1 MKDKFRSLNRKT
13 VIAIIITCI
22 LAIVAIVGAVA
33 FLKDDGSASAT
44 EELAQQSQENEKSIS
59 SDNSENSQ
67 APSEISPITS
77 ESATV
82 TNNEGNIDNA
92 GNTDNN
98 ASANNGQSAQNV
110 GQNSSTINSNQQQAS
125 QNSNNSTGT
134 TTSTTNPNVPNQDYV
149 VARVEEVERQVTED
163 LTVSWQNLD
172 IAGKFTD
179 VRIDDSGISAE
190 KHVSIEKGEE
200 VDPRAVQE
208 TQDGETVS
216 SGDIITYSI
225 DIQNKSGEAR
235 KGIKVSDIVP
245 AQTTLIDV
253 SDGGSI
259 VDVNGETKIFWT
271 VDFEANQTN
280 KIVSFRVSVNEDATG
295 TIRNTAIANGNK
307 TNETQNAIITTTKTS
322 SVVKCESE
330 VGDIQTDNKNG
341 VVHEND
347 TIQYTI
353 TVKNT
358 GDMEAPIYL
367 NDTIPDGLSL
377 VATSVKASKAD
388 AQIESGNNQV
398 NINGYVLKG
407 GDTLEIT
414 FNTTVNTL
422 TDENIVE
429 EANGEKVY
437 KKTIDANIVVV
448 NNKKITDSNGDKEVL
463 KPCIETTKRS
473 SIKECSY
480 GITDSSV
487 VHEGDIISYTIT
499 VSNAKGSEAG
509 IVNLEDT
516 IPDGLELLPNTI
528 SGAKVDIDGN
538 TISLKNH
545 KLEARAE
552 LVITFDTEV
561 KTLDTVKNEKGEDV
575 KVTSLTL
582 EVNKVTV
589 NGETKNDENPNPP
602 TKVKKPNIE
611 ISKTSDVNGKYLKV
625 GDKIVYT
632 ITATNNGEEKGDA
645 VVTDPL
651 PGGVKYLSHTVDG
664 GDAVD
669 TSKLPE
675 IKWTVKDLGVKESR
689 KLKIEVE
696 VIDFDGIEKDI
707 TNTAK
712 IDNDD
717 TKTVQITDKAG
728 KPKIEVGKTSQV
740 LTCKDYEN
748 TGKNIEVVHENDII
762 QYTISVE
769 NTGVVSDQVKVRDT
783 LTSQV
788 EYVDNTLT
796 AKVGEQNIDGVKIE
810 NGVISLDYD
819 LQAKSKLVITF
830 NVKVKSL
837 GTDEQGNKITKATFE
852 ANTVYVNDVPTKDPE
867 GPGEIKKPDLN
878 VTKTSSIAQGQY
890 AKIGEE
896 FKYYIT
902 VVNNGAEDGSAVVE
916 DQVPGNLEIKG
927 VSGALAGDLIEQAG
941 NKIKWTVNNLSPKDK
956 APNNSRTITII
967 VTPTSI
973 NGNDETITNKAEI
986 KDGPSSETNVTVAK
1000 PIISTTK
1007 ASKVVKC
1014 EKYSETDGENKD
1026 KVKTVHEG
1034 DEIEYTI
1041 EVTNSGKVAGNVS
1054 LEDAIKSRVTYVT
1067 NSLKA
1072 ELITKNASGADVKT
1086 TLSKVANYDSTNKVV
1101 VTDYSLVAGG
1111 KLVITFKVSV
1121 NSLTN
1126 ADGTPIKDKDGNPI
1140 TEVDFQK
1147 NEVIV
1152 NGDENNPIPDPDGP
1166 EKIKK
1171 PLITAT
1177 KETPSSNKDGNYI
1190 NEDSEVVYTITV
1202 TNNGSEKGNTIVT
1215 DTLNDKL
1222 THLDSKLEKENGKDK
1237 ISYSGKTVTWE
1248 VYDLGPGESRKAT
1261 IKVKVGKIAQG
1272 VSETIKNEVKV
1283 DGKITD
1289 EEEVTVGKP
1298 SIKSEKT
1305 SRILECAK
1313 NQTTGTT
1320 VHEGDKIEYT
1330 IKVKNEGTVS
1340 KKINVTDTIKAGLT
1354 YVKDSLEVK
1363 DASTNTKVNVNAT
1376 INNGVLTITGYELAP
1391 NQEIA
1396 ITFNVTVNELTDTD
1410 YSVDKEGNKIYSKTI
1425 DKNIAIIDNKNTEDN
1440 NEYDVIKPMI
1450 NVKKKASKE
1459 LVSVNEEFYYD
1470 ITVTNVGTDV
1480 GSTIVKDTIPSELQY
1495 LAKEFVS
1502 PNDCKDVVDDTTNT
1516 IIWNVDSL
1524 GINES
1529 RTLRIKVKA
1538 PATIAQNKINVTNYV
1553 YKDNNKDPED
1563 SVTTEVAKPVIST
1576 IKVSKITACTQT
1588 EKALTGNTVHEGDE
1602 IEYTITV
1609 KNDGDVAGDITV
1621 EDSIPSGMTYKDN
1634 TLNEEAKNAGVKVEN
1649 NVVKL
1654 GSYSLSAK
1662 STLTITF
1669 KVTINP
1675 LGKDTNGKNITSA
1688 TLSANKVTVNNE
1700 DSYDPNPP
1708 TNVKKANIE
1717 ISKTSNVGDKY
1728 LNVGDVFEYT
1738 ITATNNGEAAGD
1750 AVITD
1755 SLPDGV
1761 KYLSHTVD
1769 GGDVVDISKLPEI
1782 KWTVKDLGVNTSR
1795 KLKIKV
1801 EVKDFDGIE
1810 KDIKNTAKIDN
1821 GNPDSE
1827 ITDKA
1832 GKPQI
1837 STTKES
1843 KVVECNQ
1850 YGMIDKS
1857 DGSAKVTTVH
1867 EDDEIEYTI
1876 TISNTGKVTGIVEDM
1891 TDKLPAGMSY
1901 KDKSLNAEAITADVK
1916 VKNNTISLKNYSL
1929 KPGETLT
1936 ITFRV
1941 VIDKLGTTIKDG
1953 KEVPA
1958 TSIKLDK
1965 NKVTVD
1971 GNDSYDPKPPTEV
1984 TKPIINTTKT
1994 SVISECAKN
2003 QTNGTTVHE
2012 GDKIKY
2018 TITVANDGT
2027 EYKNINVSDTLKS
2040 GVSLLENTI
2049 SAKDGENDVSVI
2061 VSEDKRTISLNGYR
2075 LEAGNTLTI
2084 TFEVSVDALGAD
2096 VKEATIEANQV
2107 IVDNNTTTDEK
2118 TYEVVKPII
2127 NVNKKV
2133 LNAENKDID
2142 NTEVD
2147 VRSTLKYEITG
2158 TNTGTDDANVTITD
2172 KIDITKLTDVTVTGV
2187 IKSSDGTDTE
2197 ATVSYNQ
2204 TTGDLEWTGIL
2215 YKGSQITITIEA
2227 KTRNLNES
2235 ELEYIV
2241 ENTAHYRYDNS
2252 QNKDTDTVKN
2262 TVKTLIESEKT
2273 ATVLNRE
2280 DGENDG
2286 IAEYGD
2292 IVEYTITAVNKS
2304 ESTGKVNIVDKLPQG
2319 IEYSNPLD
2327 GKANPI
2333 VVKVNGA
2340 NVGNGSYDAG
2350 TRTISYN
2357 GNVAGKATLKLTF
2370 KVKVTSTA
2378 LNEDIVN
2385 KATIN
2390 GVEKTATIDV
2400 VKKMKISSTA
2410 QVANSMDL
2418 VLVLDVSG
2426 SMTNN
2431 GSTRLKSLKTAAK
2444 ALVNKVFP
2452 DGVTTKTTVTI
2463 IAYSEDAETSPT
2475 YTCNQKQDAIDKI
2488 NDLQSIAG
2496 TDINDGLVATNN
2508 LLDKLNSKNK
2518 VVIFLS
2524 DGAPSTPQDH
2534 TGLVEIE
2541 SWSAKDYPTYQN
2553 DSVEN
2558 IIKSATTLKSK
2569 ADRVYAIGLGT
2580 ENGLSSKRAYVTK
2593 CDNPNSCTNSTHKA
2607 MNDVVKF
2614 TGIKSKEVSS
2624 GIGWWGQKTYE
2635 YYHYYSQT
2643 DLAKFVLKTIGKT
2656 GYMPVKDGGSTET
2669 TTANLSAEFDKI
2681 LKESLPTSHTIVVTS
2696 ESPAVLEIPETAN
2709 IIGDVILTIGGKD
2722 YKFTS
2727 QELKTKGSVTLSTTG
2742 DVLSYTAGTGFTFK
2756 VNNANTMQAELH
2768 LQYTVEG
2775 SK

>member
-1 MKDKFRSLNRKT
+1 M
-13 VIAIIITCI
+13 
-22 LAIVAIVGAVA
+22 
-33 FLKDDGSASAT
+33 
-44 EELAQQSQENEKSIS
+44 
-59 SDNSENSQ
+59 
-67 APSEISPITS
+67 
-77 ESATV
+77 
-82 TNNEGNIDNA
+82 
-92 GNTDNN
+92 
-98 ASANNGQSAQNV
+98 
-110 GQNSSTINSNQQQAS
+110 
-125 QNSNNSTGT
+125 
-134 TTSTTNPNVPNQDYV
+134 
-149 VARVEEVERQVTED
+149 
-163 LTVSWQNLD
+163 
-172 IAGKFTD
+172 
-179 VRIDDSGISAE
+179 
-190 KHVSIEKGEE
+190 
-200 VDPRAVQE
+200 
-208 TQDGETVS
+208 
-216 SGDIITYSI
+216 
-225 DIQNKSGEAR
+225 
-235 KGIKVSDIVP
+235 
-245 AQTTLIDV
+245 
-253 SDGGSI
+253 
-259 VDVNGETKIFWT
+259 
-271 VDFEANQTN
+271 
-280 KIVSFRVSVNEDATG
+280 
-295 TIRNTAIANGNK
+295 
-307 TNETQNAIITTTKTS
+307 
-322 SVVKCESE
+322 
-330 VGDIQTDNKNG
+330 
-341 VVHEND
+341 
-347 TIQYTI
+347 
-353 TVKNT
+353 
-358 GDMEAPIYL
+358 
-367 NDTIPDGLSL
+367 
-377 VATSVKASKAD
+377 
-388 AQIESGNNQV
+388 
-398 NINGYVLKG
+398 
-407 GDTLEIT
+407 
-414 FNTTVNTL
+414 
-422 TDENIVE
+422 
-429 EANGEKVY
+429 
-437 KKTIDANIVVV
+437 
-448 NNKKITDSNGDKEVL
+448 
-463 KPCIETTKRS
+463 
-473 SIKECSY
+473 
-480 GITDSSV
+480 
-487 VHEGDIISYTIT
+487 
-499 VSNAKGSEAG
+499 
-509 IVNLEDT
+509 
-516 IPDGLELLPNTI
+516 
-528 SGAKVDIDGN
+528 
-538 TISLKNH
+538 
-545 KLEARAE
+545 
-552 LVITFDTEV
+552 
-561 KTLDTVKNEKGEDV
+561 
-575 KVTSLTL
+575 
-582 EVNKVTV
+582 
-589 NGETKNDENPNPP
+589 
-602 TKVKKPNIE
+602 
-611 ISKTSDVNGKYLKV
+611 
-625 GDKIVYT
+625 
-632 ITATNNGEEKGDA
+632 
-645 VVTDPL
+645 
-651 PGGVKYLSHTVDG
+651 
-664 GDAVD
+664 
-669 TSKLPE
+669 
-675 IKWTVKDLGVKESR
+675 
-689 KLKIEVE
+689 
-696 VIDFDGIEKDI
+696 
-707 TNTAK
+707 
-712 IDNDD
+712 
-717 TKTVQITDKAG
+717 
-728 KPKIEVGKTSQV
+728 
-740 LTCKDYEN
+740 
-748 TGKNIEVVHENDII
+748 
-762 QYTISVE
+762 
-769 NTGVVSDQVKVRDT
+769 
-783 LTSQV
+783 
-788 EYVDNTLT
+788 
-796 AKVGEQNIDGVKIE
+796 
-810 NGVISLDYD
+810 
-819 LQAKSKLVITF
+819 
-830 NVKVKSL
+830 
-837 GTDEQGNKITKATFE
+837 
-852 ANTVYVNDVPTKDPE
+852 PTKDPE

-902 VVNNGAEDGSAVVE
+902 VVNNGAEEGSAVVE

-941 NKIKWTVNNLSPKDK
+941 NKIKWTVNNLSQKNK

-967 VTPTSI
+967 VTPISI
-973 NGNDETITNKAEI
+973 NGNEETITNKAEI
-986 KDGPSSETNVTVAK
+986 KDGTSSETNVTVAK

-1101 VTDYSLVAGG
+1101 VNDYSLVAGG

-1121 NSLTN
+1121 NELTGTN
-1126 ADGTPIKDKDGNPI
+1126 DDGTPI
-1140 TEVDFQK
+1140 TEADFQK
-1147 NEVIV
+1147 NEVTV
-1152 NGDENNPIPDPDGP
+1152 NKGEPVKDEDGP

-1222 THLDSKLEKENGKDK
+1222 THLESKLEKENGKDN
-1237 ISYSGKTVTWE
+1237 ISYSGKTVTWK
-1248 VYDLGPGESRKAT
+1248 VYDLEPGESRKAT

-1283 DGKITD
+1283 DGKTTD

-1340 KKINVTDTIKAGLT
+1340 KEINVTDTIKAGLT

-1363 DASTNTKVNVNAT
+1363 DTSTNTKVNVTAT
-1376 INNGVLTITGYELAP
+1376 INNGVLTITGYKLAP

-1410 YSVDKEGNKIYSKTI
+1410 YSVDKDGNKIYSKTI
-1425 DKNIAIIDNKNTEDN
+1425 DKNIAIVDNKNTEDN

-1495 LAKEFVS
+1495 LGKEFVS
-1502 PNDCKDVVDDTTNT
+1502 QNDCKDVVDDTTNT

-1524 GINES
+1524 GVNES

-1538 PATIAQNKINVTNYV
+1538 PETIAQNKINVTNYV

-1576 IKVSKITACTQT
+1576 TKVSKITACTQT

-1602 IEYTITV
+1602 IEYTITI
-1609 KNDGDVAGDITV
+1609 KNDGDVAGNITV

-1634 TLNEEAKNAGVKVEN
+1634 TLNVEPVAADVKVEN

-1662 STLTITF
+1662 STLTIKF

-1901 KDKSLNAEAITADVK
+1901 KDKSLNPEAITAGVK

-1929 KPGETLT
+1929 EPGETLT

-1971 GNDSYDPKPPTEV
+1971 ENDSYDPKPPTEV

-1994 SVISECAKN
+1994 SIISECAKN

-2049 SAKDGENDVSVI
+2049 SAKDGEKDVSVS

-2133 LNAENKDID
+2133 LNTENKDID

-2197 ATVSYNQ
+2197 AIVSYNQ
-2204 TTGDLEWTGIL
+2204 TTGDLEWTGTL

-2319 IEYSNPLD
+2319 IEYNNPLD
-2327 GKANPI
+2327 GKTNPI

-2357 GNVAGKATLKLTF
+2357 GNVAGKAILKLTF

-2418 VLVLDVSG
+2418 VLVLDVSK

-2431 GSTRLKSLKTAAK
+2431 RSTRLSALKTAAT

-2452 DGVTTKTTVTI
+2452 DGVTTNTTVTI
-2463 IAYSEDAETSPT
+2463 ITYSKDAETSPT
-2475 YTCNQKQDAIDKI
+2475 YKYNQKQAAINRI
-2488 NDLQSIAG
+2488 NGLKSIEG

-2508 LLDKLNSKNK
+2508 LLDKLTSENK

-2524 DGAPSTPQDH
+2524 DGAPTTPEDH
-2534 TGLVEIE
+2534 TGLVEE
-2541 SWSAKDYPTYQN
+2541 GSTNYSTYQN

-2569 ADRVYAIGLGT
+2569 ADRVYSIGLGT
-2580 ENGLSSKRAYVTK
+2580 EDGLAKNCAYVTK

-2614 TGIKSKEVSS
+2614 TGTKQKEISS
-2624 GIGWWGQKTYE
+2624 WDFWNKTYE
-2635 YYHYYSQT
+2635 YYHYYSET

-2709 IIGDVILTIGGKD
+2709 IIGDVILTIGGTD

-2727 QELKTKGSVTLSTTG
+2727 QQLKAGSVTLSTK

>member
-22 LAIVAIVGAVA
+22 LAIVAIVGAVV

-82 TNNEGNIDNA
+82 TNNEGNTDNA

-98 ASANNGQSAQNV
+98 ASANNGQNAQNV
-110 GQNSSTINSNQQQAS
+110 GQNSSTSNSNQQQAS

-271 VDFEANQTN
+271 VDFETNQTN

-341 VVHEND
+341 VVHEDD

-414 FNTTVNTL
+414 FNTTVNAL

-487 VHEGDIISYTIT
+487 VHERDIISYTIT

-516 IPDGLELLPNTI
+516 IPDGLELLSNTI
-528 SGAKVDIDGN
+528 SGAKVDIINDINGKT
-538 TISLKNH
+538 TISLKGYR
-545 KLEARAE
+545 LEAGAE
-552 LVITFDTEV
+552 LVITFDTRV
-561 KTLDTVKNEKGEDV
+561 KTLGTDTNDK
-575 KVTSLTL
+575 KVTWLKL
-582 EVNKVTV
+582 EANKVTV
-589 NGETKNDENPNPP
+589 NNHDEYDKNPP
-602 TKVKKPNIE
+602 TEVKKPNIE
-611 ISKTSDVNGKYLKV
+611 ISKTSNVGNNYARV
-625 GDKIVYT
+625 GDSFYYT
-632 ITATNNGEEKGDA
+632 ITATNNGDEKGDA
-645 VVTDPL
+645 VVTDSL
-651 PGGVKYLSHTVDG
+651 PDGVKYLSHTVDG
-664 GDAVD
+664 EDAVD

-696 VIDFDGIEKDI
+696 VKDFDGIEKDI
-707 TNTAK
+707 KNTAK

-819 LQAKSKLVITF
+819 LQAHSKLVITF
-830 NVKVKSL
+830 NVKVKPL
-837 GTDEQGNKITKATFE
+837 GTDEQGNKITEATFE

-867 GPGEIKKPDLN
+867 GPGKIKKPDLN

-902 VVNNGAEDGSAVVE
+902 VVNNGAEEGSAVVE

-1202 TNNGSEKGNTIVT
+1202 SNNGSEKGNTIVT

-1222 THLDSKLEKENGKDK
+1222 THLDSKLEKENRKDK

-1248 VYDLGPGESRKAT
+1248 VYDLEPGESRKAT

-1283 DGKITD
+1283 DGKTTD

-1340 KKINVTDTIKAGLT
+1340 KEINVTDTIKAGLT

-1363 DASTNTKVNVNAT
+1363 DTSTNTKVNVTAT

-1410 YSVDKEGNKIYSKTI
+1410 YSVDKDGNKIYSKTI
-1425 DKNIAIIDNKNTEDN
+1425 DKNIAIVDNKNTEDN
-1440 NEYDVIKPMI
+1440 NQYEVIKPMI
-1450 NVKKKASKE
+1450 NVKKDVSKK

-1480 GSTIVKDTIPSELQY
+1480 GSTIVKDTIPNELQY
-1495 LAKEFVS
+1495 LGKEFVS

-1524 GINES
+1524 GVNES

-1538 PATIAQNKINVTNYV
+1538 PETIAQNKINVTNYV

-1576 IKVSKITACTQT
+1576 TKVSKITACTQT
-1588 EKALTGNTVHEGDE
+1588 EKALTGNIVHEGDE
-1602 IEYTITV
+1602 IEYTITI

-1634 TLNEEAKNAGVKVEN
+1634 TLNVEPVATDVKVEN

-1662 STLTITF
+1662 STLTIKF

-1850 YGMIDKS
+1850 YGMIDKT
-1857 DGSAKVTTVH
+1857 DGSAKVRTVH

-1901 KDKSLNAEAITADVK
+1901 KDKSLNAEPKAANVK
-1916 VKNNTISLKNYSL
+1916 VENNTISLKNYSL
-1929 KPGETLT
+1929 EPGETLT

-1941 VIDKLGTTIKDG
+1941 VINKLGTTIKDG

-1971 GNDSYDPKPPTEV
+1971 GNDSYDPNPPTEV

-1994 SVISECAKN
+1994 SVISECTKN

-2018 TITVANDGT
+2018 IITVANDGT

-2049 SAKDGENDVSVI
+2049 SAKDGENDVSVS
-2061 VSEDKRTISLNGYR
+2061 VSEDKRTISLNDYR
-2075 LEAGNTLTI
+2075 LETGHTLTI
-2084 TFEVSVDALGAD
+2084 TFEVSVDALGEG

-2107 IVDNNTTTDEK
+2107 IVDNNTTTDEQ

-2133 LNAENKDID
+2133 LNAENKDI
-2142 NTEVD
+2142 NNKTVD
-2147 VRSTLKYEITG
+2147 VCSTLKYEIIG

-2187 IKSSDGTDTE
+2187 IKSSDGTETE

-2204 TTGDLEWTGIL
+2204 ATGDLEWTGIL

-2304 ESTGKVNIVDKLPQG
+2304 ESTGKVNIVDELPQG
-2319 IEYSNPLD
+2319 VEYSNPLG

-2340 NVGNGSYDAG
+2340 NVQNGASYDAK
-2350 TRTISYN
+2350 TRTISYS
-2357 GNVAGKATLKLTF
+2357 GKIAGKATLKLTF

-2488 NDLQSIAG
+2488 DDLQSIAG

-2580 ENGLSSKRAYVTK
+2580 EDGLSSKRAYVTK

-2709 IIGDVILTIGGKD
+2709 IIGDVILTIGGTD

-2727 QELKTKGSVTLSTTG
+2727 QQLKAGSVTLATK

-2756 VNNANTMQAELH
+2756 VNNANTMEAELH

>member
-22 LAIVAIVGAVA
+22 LAIVAIVGAVV

-82 TNNEGNIDNA
+82 TNNEENTDNA

-98 ASANNGQSAQNV
+98 ASANNGQNAQNV
-110 GQNSSTINSNQQQAS
+110 GQNSSTSNSNQQQAS

-235 KGIKVSDIVP
+235 KGVKVSDIVP

-259 VDVNGETKIFWT
+259 IDVNGETKIFWT

-295 TIRNTAIANGNK
+295 IIRNTAIANGNK
-307 TNETQNAIITTTKTS
+307 TNETQNAIITTTKAS

-341 VVHEND
+341 VVHEGD

-377 VATSVKASKAD
+377 VATSVKASKVD

-414 FNTTVNTL
+414 FNTTVNAL

-487 VHEGDIISYTIT
+487 VHERDIISYTIT

-552 LVITFDTEV
+552 LVITFDTRV
-561 KTLDTVKNEKGEDV
+561 RTLGTVKNEKGEDV
-575 KVTSLTL
+575 NVTSLKL

-589 NGETKNDENPNPP
+589 NGETKNDENPKPP
-602 TKVKKPNIE
+602 TEVKKPNIE
-611 ISKTSDVNGKYLKV
+611 ISKTSDVGNNYARV
-625 GDKIVYT
+625 GDSFYYT
-632 ITATNNGEEKGDA
+632 ITATNNGDEKGDA
-645 VVTDPL
+645 VVTDSL
-651 PGGVKYLSHTVDG
+651 PDGVKYLSHTVDG
-664 GDAVD
+664 EDAVD

-696 VIDFDGIEKDI
+696 VKDFDGIEKDI
-707 TNTAK
+707 KNTAK
-712 IDNDD
+712 IDNDNPD
-717 TKTVQITDKAG
+717 SEITDKAG

-740 LTCKDYEN
+740 LTCNDYGVIGSGAK
-748 TGKNIEVVHENDII
+748 TVHENDII
-762 QYTISVE
+762 QYTISIE

-819 LQAKSKLVITF
+819 LQAHSKLVITF
-830 NVKVKSL
+830 NVKVKPL
-837 GTDEQGNKITKATFE
+837 GTDEQGNKITEATFE

-890 AKIGEE
+890 AEIEKQ
-896 FKYYIT
+896 FSYYI
-902 VVNNGAEDGSAVVE
+902 VVDNNGAEKGSAEVTDE
-916 DQVPGNLEIKG
+916 VPGNLNIDSYG
-927 VSGALAGDLIEQAG
+927 DALAGDSISVVG
-941 NKIKWTVNNLSPKDK
+941 NKVTWNVNNLPAKT
-956 APNNSRTITII
+956 SRRITIN
-967 VTPTSI
+967 VTPVSI
-973 NGNDETITNKAEI
+973 NGNEEEITNKAEI
-986 KDGPSSETNVTVAK
+986 KDGPSSETEVTVAK

-1072 ELITKNASGADVKT
+1072 ELITKNTSGADVKT

-1101 VTDYSLVAGG
+1101 VNDYSLVAGG

-1121 NSLTN
+1121 NELTGTN
-1126 ADGTPIKDKDGNPI
+1126 DDGTPI
-1140 TEVDFQK
+1140 TEADFQK
-1147 NEVIV
+1147 NEVTV
-1152 NGDENNPIPDPDGP
+1152 NKGEPVKDEEGP

-1202 TNNGSEKGNTIVT
+1202 SNNGSEKGNTIVT

-1222 THLDSKLEKENGKDK
+1222 THLDSKLEKENRKDK

-1248 VYDLGPGESRKAT
+1248 VYDLEPGESRKAT

-1272 VSETIKNEVKV
+1272 TSETINNEVKV
-1283 DGKITD
+1283 DGKTTD

-1305 SRILECAK
+1305 SRIISCTK
-1313 NQTTGTT
+1313 GQTDGTT

-1340 KKINVTDTIKAGLT
+1340 KKISVTDPIKTGLT
-1354 YVKDSLEVK
+1354 YVKDSLDVK
-1363 DASTNTKVNVNAT
+1363 DTGTNTKVNVNAT
-1376 INNGVLTITGYELAP
+1376 INNGALTITGYELAP

-1410 YSVDKEGNKIYSKTI
+1410 YSVDKDGNKIYSKTI

-1480 GSTIVKDTIPSELQY
+1480 GSTIVKDIIPSELQY

-1538 PATIAQNKINVTNYV
+1538 PETIAQNKINVTNYV

-1576 IKVSKITACTQT
+1576 TKVSKITACTQT
-1588 EKALTGNTVHEGDE
+1588 ENALTGNTVHEGDE
-1602 IEYTITV
+1602 IEYTIKV

-1901 KDKSLNAEAITADVK
+1901 KDKSLNPEAITAGVK

-1929 KPGETLT
+1929 EQGETLT

-1958 TSIKLDK
+1958 TAIKLDK

-1994 SVISECAKN
+1994 SVISECAKH

-2049 SAKDGENDVSVI
+2049 SAKDGENDVSVS

-2133 LNAENKDID
+2133 LNTENKDID

-2197 ATVSYNQ
+2197 AIVSYNQ
-2204 TTGDLEWTGIL
+2204 TTGDLEWTGTL

-2262 TVKTLIESEKT
+2262 TVKTLIESEKN

-2304 ESTGKVNIVDKLPQG
+2304 ESTGKVNIVDELPQG
-2319 IEYSNPLD
+2319 VEYSNPLG

-2340 NVGNGSYDAG
+2340 NVQNGASYDAK
-2350 TRTISYN
+2350 TRTISYS
-2357 GNVAGKATLKLTF
+2357 GKIAGKATLKLTF

-2444 ALVNKVFP
+2444 VLVNKVFP

-2488 NDLQSIAG
+2488 DDLQSIAG

-2580 ENGLSSKRAYVTK
+2580 EDGLSSKRAYVTK

-2709 IIGDVILTIGGKD
+2709 IIGDVILTIGGTD

-2727 QELKTKGSVTLSTTG
+2727 QQLKAGSVTLATK

-2756 VNNANTMQAELH
+2756 VNNANTMEAELH